1 MRAFSLYGNAH
12 GSGGGGGNR
21 EKESMKIYFVGLIA
35 LHMCGA
41 ATAGD
46 LSAVVHHYHYQD
58 YTATL
63 ADGRVI

>member
-1 MRAFSLYGNAH
+1 
-12 GSGGGGGNR
+12 
-21 EKESMKIYFVGLIA
+21 MKIYFVGLIA